1 LEIRELGPQD
11 AEAFWHFRLEALER
25 EPRAFGSSPEEHRSM
40 SVKTVA
46 KRLGAASD
54 NFVLG
59 ALDKGQLAGTVGFAR
74 NTNRKDR
81 HKGRVWGVY
90 VNQQHRGKGVARQL
104 LAELLRRASSR
115 PGLEQ
120 IMLTVGVD
128 QTAARRLYCS
138 LGFETFGRERHALKV
153 GDEYVDEDY
162 MMFYIRR

>member
-1 LEIRELGPQD
+1 
-11 AEAFWHFRLEALER
+11 
-25 EPRAFGSSPEEHRSM
+25 M
-40 SVKTVA
+40 SVEIVA
-46 KRLGAASD
+46 KRLGSASD

-90 VNQQHRGKGVARQL
+90 VNQQHRGKGVARKL
-104 LAELLRRASSR
+104 LTELLRRASSR

-162 MMFYIRR
+162 MMFYICR